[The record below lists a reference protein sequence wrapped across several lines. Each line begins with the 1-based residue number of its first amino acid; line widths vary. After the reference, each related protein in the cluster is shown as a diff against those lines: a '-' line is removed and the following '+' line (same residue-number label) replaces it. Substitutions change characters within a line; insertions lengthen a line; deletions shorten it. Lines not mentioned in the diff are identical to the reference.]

1 MYICTDTI
9 EDILLSIS
17 AMLSCS
23 QQQIEVFSRNLYC
36 GCEENSTI
44 YMDRIRNKVNDFITT
59 HAIAEVDMVCMHHL
73 TRRLNG
79 FPEEEGEGK
88 NLHDLLLSES
98 ALTKFLASYHINF
111 TSNDE
116 TIRMI
121 YKGQEI
127 PVGGGSPSSMRLK
140 LRFGQFE
147 NGYRDHCINGFA
159 LADRIEK
166 TGYYF
171 SLSRGP
177 EILSDIAEVI
187 NLPEMLKDYMR
198 QSRYYRYTFLLPI
211 KSPIM
216 DNKHYATISEKI
228 LMLLTVCFCRI
239 YDLYCVPNRDRWYD
253 HDNILMR
260 LSDQTSIP
268 AEFLLSKTLIDDKTT
283 LAHI

>member
-1 MYICTDTI
+1 MFLGFSCNKEKNLIKYYRKQKAPKVLDMYICTDTI

-111 TSNDE
+111 TS
-116 TIRMI
+116 
-121 YKGQEI
+121 
-127 PVGGGSPSSMRLK
+127 S
-140 LRFGQFE
+140 
-147 NGYRDHCINGFA
+147 
-159 LADRIEK
+159 
-166 TGYYF
+166 YF
-171 SLSRGP
+171 
-177 EILSDIAEVI
+177 IIF
-187 NLPEMLKDYMR
+187 M
-198 QSRYYRYTFLLPI
+198 
-211 KSPIM
+211 
-216 DNKHYATISEKI
+216 
-228 LMLLTVCFCRI
+228 
-239 YDLYCVPNRDRWYD
+239 
-253 HDNILMR
+253 
-260 LSDQTSIP
+260 
-268 AEFLLSKTLIDDKTT
+268 
-283 LAHI
+283 